1 MLLRLFSFLF
11 CLSIFLQ
18 PQTIKEIRFESNKIF
33 SSRQLQ
39 QFGGVF
45 PPFRFSENMLDSIKN
60 NIEMSLRDAGYFH
73 SSIKQ
78 ERIAI
83 DTANSILEISIA
95 EGEPTFIN
103 EIHIQIADSN
113 FALKKMIDDQITFL
127 QKSIYNS
134 AELEKTFSEILRALD
149 NSGFPFARIEI
160 ESLIFSEINNEN
172 IVDISAR
179 LLTFEKLIVDKI
191 VIKGNDKTEDYVIL
205 RELPVAAGDIYSN
218 EAIKKIPAKLNR
230 LRFFEPVAEP
240 NILVDSK
247 RSGILEIVVKEKSTS
262 NFDGVIG
269 YIPPA
274 KNETGGYLTG
284 LVNINL
290 RNIFGTGRAA
300 LIKWQRIDR
309 ASQELELKYLEPW
322 FLSFPFDIAA
332 GMIQRKQDSSFIKN
346 VFDGAADYRASDE
359 ITFGFNIAYEKIVP
373 IERAVPIFTVYNSS
387 ALTSGLQFKYDSRDD
402 PVVPI
407 SGFYLYN
414 SYAVRKKSINGPAE
428 YFTSSLQREVT
439 FQKINF
445 EAAYF
450 HKLFST
456 QVIAFSIDAKLLAG
470 SFFELSD
477 LFFLGGTNS
486 LRGYREN
493 QFQGSSIA
501 WSNFEYRF
509 LLSQRSFAFLF
520 FDDGYFYRPE
530 DAGRNILRSE
540 GFKYSFGAGLTFETG
555 IGLMNVSYA
564 LGEGDSFADGKIH
577 FGIVNEF

>member
-1 MLLRLFSFLF
+1 MLLRLFNSIF

-18 PQTIKEIRFESNKIF
+18 PQTIKEIRFESNKTF
-33 SSRQLQ
+33 TSQQLQ
-39 QFGGVF
+39 QFGRVF
-45 PPFRFSENMLDSIKN
+45 PPFPFSENMLDSIKN
-60 NIEMSLRDAGYFH
+60 NIEMNLRDAGYFY

-78 ERIAI
+78 EMKMI
-83 DTANSILEISIA
+83 DTSNSILLLSVA

-103 EIHIQIADSN
+103 EIHIQLTDSN
-113 FALKKMIDDQITFL
+113 FALQKMIDDQVTFL
-127 QKSIYNS
+127 RKSIYNS
-134 AELEKTFSEILRALD
+134 AQVEKTFSKILRDLD
-149 NSGFPFARIEI
+149 NSGYPFARIDI
-160 ESLIFSEINNEN
+160 ESLYFSEIDNESEVN
-172 IVDISAR
+172 ISAR
-179 LLTFEKLIVDKI
+179 LLTFEKLIIDKI
-191 VIKGNDKTEDYVIL
+191 IIKGNDKTEDYVIL

-218 EAIKKIPAKLNR
+218 EAIKIIPAKLNR

-274 KNETGGYLTG
+274 KNETSGYLTG

-332 GMIQRKQDSSFIKN
+332 GMVQRKQDSTFIKTI
-346 VFDGAADYRASDE
+346 FDGAVDYRASNE
-359 ITFGFNIAYEKIVP
+359 ITFGVNIAYEKIVP
-373 IERAVPIFTVYNSS
+373 IERTISTFTVYNSS

-402 PVVPI
+402 PVVPV
-407 SGFYLYN
+407 SGFYLFN
-414 SYAVRKKSINGPAE
+414 SYAVRKKSINGPAK
-428 YFTSSLQREVT
+428 YFTSSLQNKIT
-439 FQKINF
+439 FQKIIF

-450 HKLFST
+450 HQLFST

-493 QFQGSSIA
+493 QFQGGSVG
-501 WSNFEYRF
+501 WSNIEYRF

-520 FDDGYFYRPE
+520 FDSGYFYRPE
-530 DAGRNILRSE
+530 DARRNILRSE
-540 GFKYSFGAGLTFETG
+540 GFKFSFGAGLTFETG
-555 IGLMNVSYA
+555 IGLMNISYA
-564 LGEGDSFADGKIH
+564 LGEGDSFSDGKIH
-577 FGIVNEF
+577 FGIVNDF